1 MKRLAIWLGIM
12 ILAALSSFA
21 AGQGN
26 PTLTVMGEGT
36 LTAPADTVT
45 IIATV
50 ESDNENLTLA
60 EESAQEMQNKTI
72 EALKEAGLKQS
83 EITPSQGSGISSFSS
98 SSRVCRTVNNN
109 TTCDYQSVD
118 SKKVSKSLLIRLETL
133 DENSINAALNA
144 ARSAGAMAEV
154 SGYSLND
161 ANQSVAEA
169 RKKAVENAKEN
180 AQGMA
185 SAAGARLGKVLDI
198 SEYAYPNISAADQP
212 GMVDVTSYVVVT
224 YEILA

>member
-1 MKRLAIWLGIM
+1 VKRLAIWLGIM

-144 ARSAGAMAEV
+144 ARSAGATAEV

-161 ANQSVAEA
+161 ANQSVADA

>member
-1 MKRLAIWLGIM
+1 MKRLAICLGIM
-12 ILAALSSFA
+12 ILAALASCA

-26 PTLTVMGEGT
+26 PALTVMGEGT
-36 LTAPADTVT
+36 VTAPADVVTV
-45 IIATV
+45 IATV
-50 ESDNENLTLA
+50 ESDNENLTLS
-60 EESAQEMQNKTI
+60 EEGAQEMQDNLI

-83 EITPSQGSGISSFSS
+83 EMTPSQGSGISSFSS
-98 SSRVCRTVNNN
+98 SSKVCQTVNNN
-109 TTCDYQSVD
+109 TTCDYQSVN
-118 SKKVSKSLLIRLETL
+118 SKKVSKSLLIRLETTDKKRIDL
-133 DENSINAALNA
+133 ALNA
-144 ARSAGAMAEV
+144 ARSAGATAEV

-161 ANQSVAEA
+161 ANESVADA
-169 RKKAVENAKEN
+169 RKKAVENAKDN

>member
-1 MKRLAIWLGIM
+1 VKRLAIWLGIM

-98 SSRVCRTVNNN
+98 SSRVCKTVNNT

-144 ARSAGAMAEV
+144 ARSAGATAEV

-161 ANQSVAEA
+161 ANQSVADA

>member
-1 MKRLAIWLGIM
+1 M

-144 ARSAGAMAEV
+144 ARSAGATAEV

-161 ANQSVAEA
+161 ANQSVADA

>member
-1 MKRLAIWLGIM
+1 
-12 ILAALSSFA
+12 
-21 AGQGN
+21 
-26 PTLTVMGEGT
+26 
-36 LTAPADTVT
+36 
-45 IIATV
+45 
-50 ESDNENLTLA
+50 
-60 EESAQEMQNKTI
+60 
-72 EALKEAGLKQS
+72 
-83 EITPSQGSGISSFSS
+83 
-98 SSRVCRTVNNN
+98 
-109 TTCDYQSVD
+109 
-118 SKKVSKSLLIRLETL
+118 L
-133 DENSINAALNA
+133 DENRINAALNA

-161 ANQSVAEA
+161 ANQSVADA

>member
-185 SAAGARLGKVLDI
+185 SAAGAHLGKVLDI

>member
-144 ARSAGAMAEV
+144 ARSAGATAEV

-161 ANQSVAEA
+161 ANQSVADA

>member
-1 MKRLAIWLGIM
+1 
-12 ILAALSSFA
+12 LAALSSFA

-144 ARSAGAMAEV
+144 ARSAGATAEV

-161 ANQSVAEA
+161 ANESVADA

>member
-1 MKRLAIWLGIM
+1 VKRLAIWLGIM

>member
-1 MKRLAIWLGIM
+1 VKRLAIWLGIM

-21 AGQGN
+21 VGQGN

-36 LTAPADTVT
+36 LAAPADVVT

-98 SSRVCRTVNNN
+98 SSRVCKTVNNN

-144 ARSAGAMAEV
+144 ARSAGATAEV

-161 ANQSVAEA
+161 ANESVADA
-169 RKKAVENAKEN
+169 RKKAVENAKDN